1 MSTAP
6 VSPGVQADVGIQDG
20 RVVAVGE
27 VAEAASRTI
36 DADGLVVAPGFVDI
50 HTHYDAQ
57 IKWDPGLAPSVL
69 HGVTTVVGGNTGFTI
84 APIRD
89 EHADYMRRLLSRV
102 EGMPLSALEVGVD
115 WGTWSSYGE
124 YLDELEGRLTVNAG
138 FLAGH
143 SAIRRVAM
151 GEQAVGQP
159 PTEDQMQVM
168 ERLLDESLAAGALG
182 FSSSNGRAHTDG
194 YGDPVPS
201 RWASEDELLRLCR
214 VVREHEGSVLEYIP
228 SSPPEEADRL
238 TAMSLTADRPL
249 NWNVLTVAAGRIDT
263 VRAQMAVSDH
273 AAARGATVR
282 CLTVP
287 MVVALRYSFVTGF
300 GLEIMPNWG
309 PVFKLP
315 IAERLVALADPA
327 VRDRMRAGAA
337 EARKDPRNAELSD
350 YGAFLVEVTSSPQN
364 QDALGRR
371 IDQVAAER
379 GVDPLDAL
387 CDIVIE
393 DDLQTVLRPRASGD
407 DDESWALRPDIWRDP
422 RVVLGGSDAGAHLD
436 MMTSFSY
443 FTTMLGESVREHQR
457 DADRRGRAP
466 VGRRAVSPVRPEGPG
481 TDRRGVVRRPGGAR
495 SRHRRDRAGTD
506 APRPAGRSAETVRRR
521 RRHRARRRQRGRGG
535 HPRPVHRGPRGH
547 RAALGPGHRDGAHRV
562 ELARRPNTQGDYWMW
577 TPEIARAITSRWI
590 SEVPSKIV

>member
-1 MSTAP
+1 MLDCVVKGGT
-6 VSPGVQADVGIQDG
+6 VVDGTGSPGVQADIGIQDG

-36 DADGLVVAPGFVDI
+36 DADGLVVTPGFVDI

-102 EGMPLSALEVGVD
+102 EGMPLTALEVGVE

-124 YLDELEGRLTVNAG
+124 YLDELEGTLTVNAG

-143 SAIRRVAM
+143 SAIRRIAM
-151 GEQAVGQP
+151 GEQAVGQQA
-159 PTEDQMQVM
+159 TEDQMLVM

-238 TAMSLTADRPL
+238 TAMALTADRPL
-249 NWNVLTVAAGRIDT
+249 NWNVLTVAAGRIET

-287 MVVALRYSFVTGF
+287 MVVALRYSFATGF

-315 IAERLVALADPA
+315 LAERLVALADPA
-327 VRDRMRAGAA
+327 VRDRMRAGAT

-350 YGAFLVEVTSSPQN
+350 YGSFLVEVTPSPGN

-387 CDIVIE
+387 CDIVIKDE
-393 DDLQTVLRPRASGD
+393 LQTVLRPRASGD

-443 FTTMLGESVREHQR
+443 FTTMLGESVRERQLMPIEEAVHLLVDVPSR
-457 DADRRGRAP
+457 LYGLKGRGRIAEGWFADLVVLDPDTVATGP
-466 VGRRAVSPVRPEGPG
+466 VQTRH
-481 TDRRGVVRRPGGAR
+481 DLPGGAPRLFADAVGIEHVLVNGVEVVTHGQYTGDRGGTVLR
-495 SRHRRDRAGTD
+495 SGRDT
-506 APRPAGRSAETVRRR
+506 ETV
-521 RRHRARRRQRGRGG
+521 HANVGVPGR
-535 HPRPVHRGPRGH
+535 
-547 RAALGPGHRDGAHRV
+547 
-562 ELARRPNTQGDYWMW
+562 
-577 TPEIARAITSRWI
+577 
-590 SEVPSKIV
+590 

>member
-1 MSTAP
+1 MLDCVVKGGT
-6 VSPGVQADVGIQDG
+6 VVDGTGSPGVQADIGIQDG

-27 VAEAASRTI
+27 VSEAASRTI

-102 EGMPLSALEVGVD
+102 EGMPLTALEVGVE

-124 YLDELEGRLTVNAG
+124 YLDELEGTLTVNAG

-143 SAIRRVAM
+143 SAIRRIAM
-151 GEQAVGQP
+151 GEQAVGQQA
-159 PTEDQMQVM
+159 TEDQMLVM

-201 RWASEDELLRLCR
+201 RWASGDELLRLCR

-350 YGAFLVEVTSSPQN
+350 YGAFLVEFTSSPQN

-379 GVDPLDAL
+379 GMDPLDAL

-443 FTTMLGESVREHQR
+443 FTTMLGESVREHQVMPIEEAVHLLVDVPSR
-457 DADRRGRAP
+457 LYGLKGRGRIAEGWFADLVVLDPDTVATGP
-466 VGRRAVSPVRPEGPG
+466 VQTRH
-481 TDRRGVVRRPGGAR
+481 DLPGGAPRLYADAVGIEHVVVNGVEVVTHGQYTGDRGGTVLR
-495 SRHRRDRAGTD
+495 SGRDT
-506 APRPAGRSAETVRRR
+506 ETV
-521 RRHRARRRQRGRGG
+521 HTA
-535 HPRPVHRGPRGH
+535 
-547 RAALGPGHRDGAHRV
+547 
-562 ELARRPNTQGDYWMW
+562 
-577 TPEIARAITSRWI
+577 S
-590 SEVPSKIV
+590 S

>member
-1 MSTAP
+1 LDCVVKGGT
-6 VSPGVQADVGIQDG
+6 VVDGTGSPGVLADVGIQGG
-20 RVVAVGE
+20 RVVAIGE

-36 DADGLVVAPGFVDI
+36 DADGLVIAPGFVDI

-124 YLDELEGRLTVNAG
+124 YLDELEGTLTVNAG

-315 IAERLVALADPA
+315 IAQRLVALADPA

-443 FTTMLGESVREHQR
+443 FTTMLGESVRERQVMPIEEAVHLLVDVPSR
-457 DADRRGRAP
+457 LYGLKGRGRIAEGWFADLVVLDPDTVATGP
-466 VGRRAVSPVRPEGPG
+466 VQTRH
-481 TDRRGVVRRPGGAR
+481 DLPGGAPRLFADAVGIEHVVVNGVEVVTHGQYTGDRGGTVLR
-495 SRHRRDRAGTD
+495 SGRDT
-506 APRPAGRSAETVRRR
+506 ETV
-521 RRHRARRRQRGRGG
+521 HTA
-535 HPRPVHRGPRGH
+535 
-547 RAALGPGHRDGAHRV
+547 
-562 ELARRPNTQGDYWMW
+562 
-577 TPEIARAITSRWI
+577 S
-590 SEVPSKIV
+590 S

>member
-1 MSTAP
+1 VLDCVVKGGT
-6 VSPGVQADVGIQDG
+6 VVDGTGRPGVQADVGIQGG

-36 DADGLVVAPGFVDI
+36 DADGLVVTPGFVDI

-102 EGMPLSALEVGVD
+102 EGMPLTALEVGVE

-124 YLDELEGRLTVNAG
+124 YLDELEGTLTVNAG

-143 SAIRRVAM
+143 SAIRRIAM
-151 GEQAVGQP
+151 GEQAVGQQA
-159 PTEDQMQVM
+159 TEDQMLVM

-238 TAMSLTADRPL
+238 TAMALTADRPL

-315 IAERLVALADPA
+315 IAQRLVALADPA

-443 FTTMLGESVREHQR
+443 FTTMLGESVRERQLMPIEEAVHLLVDVPSR
-457 DADRRGRAP
+457 LYGLKGRGRIAEGWFADLVVLDPDTVATGP
-466 VGRRAVSPVRPEGPG
+466 VQTRH
-481 TDRRGVVRRPGGAR
+481 DLPGGAPRLFADAVGIEHVLVNGVEVVTHGQYTGDRGGTVLR
-495 SRHRRDRAGTD
+495 SGRDT
-506 APRPAGRSAETVRRR
+506 ETV
-521 RRHRARRRQRGRGG
+521 HANVGVPGR
-535 HPRPVHRGPRGH
+535 
-547 RAALGPGHRDGAHRV
+547 
-562 ELARRPNTQGDYWMW
+562 
-577 TPEIARAITSRWI
+577 
-590 SEVPSKIV
+590 

>member
-1 MSTAP
+1 VLDCVVKGGT
-6 VSPGVQADVGIQDG
+6 VVDGTGSPGVRADIGIQDG

-89 EHADYMRRLLSRV
+89 EHADYLRRLLSRV

-124 YLDELEGRLTVNAG
+124 YLDELEGTLTVNAG

-201 RWASEDELLRLCR
+201 RWASEEELLRLCR

-315 IAERLVALADPA
+315 LAERLVALADPT
-327 VRDRMRAGAA
+327 VRDRMRAGAL

-350 YGAFLVEVTSSPQN
+350 YGSFVVEVTPSPGN

-393 DDLQTVLRPRASGD
+393 DGLQTVLRPRASGD
-407 DDESWALRPDIWRDP
+407 DDESWALRPDIWRDQ

-443 FTTMLGESVREHQR
+443 FTTMLGESVRERQVMPIEEAVHLLVDVPSR
-457 DADRRGRAP
+457 LYGLKGRGRIAEGWFADLVVLDPDTVATGP
-466 VGRRAVSPVRPEGPG
+466 VQTRH
-481 TDRRGVVRRPGGAR
+481 DLPGGAPRLFADAVGIEHVVVNGVEVVTHGRYTGDRGGTVLR
-495 SRHRRDRAGTD
+495 SGRDT
-506 APRPAGRSAETVRRR
+506 ETV
-521 RRHRARRRQRGRGG
+521 H
-535 HPRPVHRGPRGH
+535 
-547 RAALGPGHRDGAHRV
+547 
-562 ELARRPNTQGDYWMW
+562 T
-577 TPEIARAITSRWI
+577 TS
-590 SEVPSKIV
+590 S

>member
-1 MSTAP
+1 
-6 VSPGVQADVGIQDG
+6 
-20 RVVAVGE
+20 
-27 VAEAASRTI
+27 
-36 DADGLVVAPGFVDI
+36 
-50 HTHYDAQ
+50 
-57 IKWDPGLAPSVL
+57 
-69 HGVTTVVGGNTGFTI
+69 
-84 APIRD
+84 
-89 EHADYMRRLLSRV
+89 
-102 EGMPLSALEVGVD
+102 
-115 WGTWSSYGE
+115 
-124 YLDELEGRLTVNAG
+124 VNAG

-143 SAIRRVAM
+143 SAIRRIAM
-151 GEQAVGQP
+151 GEQAVGQQA
-159 PTEDQMQVM
+159 TEDQMLVM

-238 TAMSLTADRPL
+238 TAMALTADRPL
-249 NWNVLTVAAGRIDT
+249 NWNVLTVAAGRIET

-287 MVVALRYSFVTGF
+287 MVVALRYSFATGF

-315 IAERLVALADPA
+315 LAERLVALADPA
-327 VRDRMRAGAA
+327 VRDRMRAGAT

-350 YGAFLVEVTSSPQN
+350 YGSFLVEVTPSPGN

-387 CDIVIE
+387 CDIVIKDE
-393 DDLQTVLRPRASGD
+393 LQTVLRPRASGD

-443 FTTMLGESVREHQR
+443 FTTMLGESVRERQLMPIEEAVHLLVDVPSR
-457 DADRRGRAP
+457 LYGLKGRGRMAEGWFADLVVLDPDTVATGP
-466 VGRRAVSPVRPEGPG
+466 VQTRH
-481 TDRRGVVRRPGGAR
+481 DLPGGAPRLFADAVGIEHVLVNGVEVVTHGQYTGDRGGTVLR
-495 SRHRRDRAGTD
+495 SGRDT
-506 APRPAGRSAETVRRR
+506 ETV
-521 RRHRARRRQRGRGG
+521 HANVGVPGR
-535 HPRPVHRGPRGH
+535 
-547 RAALGPGHRDGAHRV
+547 
-562 ELARRPNTQGDYWMW
+562 
-577 TPEIARAITSRWI
+577 
-590 SEVPSKIV
+590 

>member
-1 MSTAP
+1 VLDCVVKGGT
-6 VSPGVQADVGIQDG
+6 VVDGTGSPGVQADVGIQDG

-27 VAEAASRTI
+27 VADAASRTI

-124 YLDELEGRLTVNAG
+124 YLDELEGTLTVNAG

-201 RWASEDELLRLCR
+201 RWASEEELLRLCR

-249 NWNVLTVAAGRIDT
+249 NWNVLTVAAGRIET

-287 MVVALRYSFVTGF
+287 MVVALRYSFTTGF

-350 YGAFLVEVTSSPQN
+350 YGSFLVEVTPSPEN
-364 QDALGRR
+364 QAALGRR
-371 IDQVAAER
+371 IDQVAVER
-379 GVDPLDAL
+379 GVDALDAL
-387 CDIVIE
+387 CDIVIKDE
-393 DDLQTVLRPRASGD
+393 LQTVLRPRASGD

-457 DADRRGRAP
+457 MPIEEAVHLLVDVPSRLYGLKGRGRIAEGWFADLVVLDPDTVATGP
-466 VGRRAVSPVRPEGPG
+466 VQTRH
-481 TDRRGVVRRPGGAR
+481 DLPGGAPRLFADAVGIEHVVVNGVEVVTHGRYTGDRGGTVLR
-495 SRHRRDRAGTD
+495 SDRDT
-506 APRPAGRSAETVRRR
+506 ETV
-521 RRHRARRRQRGRGG
+521 HTSVGVPGR
-535 HPRPVHRGPRGH
+535 
-547 RAALGPGHRDGAHRV
+547 
-562 ELARRPNTQGDYWMW
+562 
-577 TPEIARAITSRWI
+577 
-590 SEVPSKIV
+590 

>member
-1 MSTAP
+1 MLDCVVKGGT
-6 VSPGVQADVGIQDG
+6 VVDGTGSPGVQADVGIQDG

-102 EGMPLSALEVGVD
+102 EGMPLSAVEVGVD

-124 YLDELEGRLTVNAG
+124 YLDELEGTLTVNAG

-151 GEQAVGQP
+151 GEQSVGQP

-249 NWNVLTVAAGRIDT
+249 NWNVLTVAAGRIET

-287 MVVALRYSFVTGF
+287 MVVALRYSFTTGF

-350 YGAFLVEVTSSPQN
+350 YGSFLVEVTSSPRN

-379 GVDPLDAL
+379 GVDALDAL

-407 DDESWALRPDIWRDP
+407 DDESWALRPDIWRDQ

-443 FTTMLGESVREHQR
+443 FTTMLGESVREQQR
-457 DADRRGRAP
+457 MPIEEAVHLLVDVPSRLYGLKGRGRIA
-466 VGRRAVSPVRPEGPG
+466 EGWFADLVVLDPG
-481 TDRRGVVRRPGGAR
+481 TVATGPVQTRHDLPGGAPRLFADAVGIEHVVVNGVEVVTHGRYTGDRGGTVLR
-495 SRHRRDRAGTD
+495 SGRDT
-506 APRPAGRSAETVRRR
+506 ETV
-521 RRHRARRRQRGRGG
+521 HTA
-535 HPRPVHRGPRGH
+535 
-547 RAALGPGHRDGAHRV
+547 
-562 ELARRPNTQGDYWMW
+562 
-577 TPEIARAITSRWI
+577 S
-590 SEVPSKIV
+590 S

>member
-1 MSTAP
+1 MLDCVVKGGT
-6 VSPGVQADVGIQDG
+6 VVDGTGSPGVQADIGIQDG

-36 DADGLVVAPGFVDI
+36 DADGLVVTPGFVDI

-102 EGMPLSALEVGVD
+102 EGMPLTALEVGVE

-124 YLDELEGRLTVNAG
+124 YLDELEGTLTVNAG

-151 GEQAVGQP
+151 GEQAVGQQ

-201 RWASEDELLRLCR
+201 RWASEEELLRLCR

-238 TAMSLTADRPL
+238 TAMALTADRPL
-249 NWNVLTVAAGRIDT
+249 NWNVLTVAAGRIET

-287 MVVALRYSFVTGF
+287 MVVALRYSFATGF

-315 IAERLVALADPA
+315 LAERLVALADPA
-327 VRDRMRAGAA
+327 VRDRMRAGAT

-350 YGAFLVEVTSSPQN
+350 YGSFLVEVTPSPGN

-387 CDIVIE
+387 CDIVIKDE
-393 DDLQTVLRPRASGD
+393 LQTVLRPRASGD

-443 FTTMLGESVREHQR
+443 FTTMLGESVRERQLMPIEEAVHLLVDVPSR
-457 DADRRGRAP
+457 LYGLKGRGRMAEGWFADLVVLDPDTVATGP
-466 VGRRAVSPVRPEGPG
+466 VQTRH
-481 TDRRGVVRRPGGAR
+481 DLPGGAPRLFADAVGIEHVLVNGVEVVTHGQYTGDRGGTVLR
-495 SRHRRDRAGTD
+495 SGRDT
-506 APRPAGRSAETVRRR
+506 ETV
-521 RRHRARRRQRGRGG
+521 HANVGVPGR
-535 HPRPVHRGPRGH
+535 
-547 RAALGPGHRDGAHRV
+547 
-562 ELARRPNTQGDYWMW
+562 
-577 TPEIARAITSRWI
+577 
-590 SEVPSKIV
+590 

>member
-1 MSTAP
+1 VEEAAVLDCVVKGGT
-6 VSPGVQADVGIQDG
+6 VVDGTGRPGVQADIGIQDG

-27 VAEAASRTI
+27 VSEGAGRTI

-57 IKWDPGLAPSVL
+57 VKWDPGLAPSVL

-84 APIRD
+84 APVRD
-89 EHADYMRRLLSRV
+89 EHADYLRRLLSRV
-102 EGMPLSALEVGVD
+102 EGMPLSALEQGVE

-124 YLDELEGRLTVNAG
+124 YLDGLEGTLTVNAG

-151 GEQAVGQP
+151 GEQAVGGQ
-159 PTEDQMQVM
+159 PTEDQLQVM

-201 RWASEDELLRLCR
+201 RWASEEELLRLCG

-249 NWNVLTVAAGRIDT
+249 NWNVLTVAAGRIET

-273 AAARGATVR
+273 AAAQGATVR

-287 MVVALRYSFVTGF
+287 MAVALRYTFTTGF

-315 IAERLVALADPA
+315 VAERLVALADPA

-350 YGAFLVEVTSSPQN
+350 YGSFVVEISPSPEN
-364 QDALGRR
+364 RDAMGRR
-371 IDQVAAER
+371 VDEVAAER
-379 GVDPLDAL
+379 GVDSLDAL
-387 CDIVIE
+387 CDIVIA
-393 DDLQTVLRPRASGD
+393 DQLQTVLRPRTSGD

-443 FTTMLGESVREHQR
+443 FTTMLGESVREREVMSIEEAVHLLVDVPAR
-457 DADRRGRAP
+457 LYGLKGRGRIAEGWFADLVVLDPDTVATGP
-466 VGRRAVSPVRPEGPG
+466 VQTRH
-481 TDRRGVVRRPGGAR
+481 DLPGGAPRLFADAVGIEHVVVNGVEVVTRGQYTGDRGGTVLR
-495 SRHRRDRAGTD
+495 SGRGT
-506 APRPAGRSAETVRRR
+506 ETV
-521 RRHRARRRQRGRGG
+521 HADVGVPGR
-535 HPRPVHRGPRGH
+535 
-547 RAALGPGHRDGAHRV
+547 
-562 ELARRPNTQGDYWMW
+562 
-577 TPEIARAITSRWI
+577 
-590 SEVPSKIV
+590 

>member
-1 MSTAP
+1 MLDCVVKGGT
-6 VSPGVQADVGIQDG
+6 VVDGTGRPGVQADVGIQGG

-27 VAEAASRTI
+27 IAEAASRTI

-124 YLDELEGRLTVNAG
+124 YLDELEGTLTVNAG

-443 FTTMLGESVREHQR
+443 FTTMLGESVREHQGCPIEEAVHLLVDVPSR
-457 DADRRGRAP
+457 LYGLKGRGRIAEGWFADLVVLDPDTVATGP
-466 VGRRAVSPVRPEGPG
+466 VQTRH
-481 TDRRGVVRRPGGAR
+481 DLPGGAPRLFADAVGIEHVVVNGVEVVTHGQYTGDRGGTVLR
-495 SRHRRDRAGTD
+495 SGRDT
-506 APRPAGRSAETVRRR
+506 ETV
-521 RRHRARRRQRGRGG
+521 HTA
-535 HPRPVHRGPRGH
+535 
-547 RAALGPGHRDGAHRV
+547 
-562 ELARRPNTQGDYWMW
+562 
-577 TPEIARAITSRWI
+577 S
-590 SEVPSKIV
+590 S

>member
-1 MSTAP
+1 VLDCVVKGGT
-6 VSPGVQADVGIQDG
+6 VVDGTGRPGVRADVGIQGG

-36 DADGLVVAPGFVDI
+36 DADGLVVTPGFVDI

-124 YLDELEGRLTVNAG
+124 YLDELEGTLTVNAG

-151 GEQAVGQP
+151 GEQAVGQQ

-201 RWASEDELLRLCR
+201 RWASEEELLRLCR

-238 TAMSLTADRPL
+238 TAMALTADRPL
-249 NWNVLTVAAGRIDT
+249 NWNVLTVAAGRIET

-315 IAERLVALADPA
+315 LAERLVALADPA
-327 VRDRMRAGAA
+327 VRDRMRAGAT

-350 YGAFLVEVTSSPQN
+350 YGSFLVEVTPSPGN

-387 CDIVIE
+387 CDIVIKDE
-393 DDLQTVLRPRASGD
+393 LQTVLRPRASGD

-443 FTTMLGESVREHQR
+443 FTTMLGESVRERQLMPIEEAVHLLVDVPSR
-457 DADRRGRAP
+457 LYGLKGRGRIAEGWFADLVVLDPDTVATGP
-466 VGRRAVSPVRPEGPG
+466 VQTRH
-481 TDRRGVVRRPGGAR
+481 DLPGGAPRLFADAVGIEHVLVNGVEVVTHGQYTGDRGGTVLR
-495 SRHRRDRAGTD
+495 SGRDT
-506 APRPAGRSAETVRRR
+506 ETV
-521 RRHRARRRQRGRGG
+521 HANVGVPGR
-535 HPRPVHRGPRGH
+535 
-547 RAALGPGHRDGAHRV
+547 
-562 ELARRPNTQGDYWMW
+562 
-577 TPEIARAITSRWI
+577 
-590 SEVPSKIV
+590 

>member
-1 MSTAP
+1 VLDCVVKGGT
-6 VSPGVQADVGIQDG
+6 VVDGTGSPGIRADIGIQDG

-36 DADGLVVAPGFVDI
+36 DADGLVVAPGFMDI

-124 YLDELEGRLTVNAG
+124 YLDELEGTLTVNAG

-159 PTEDQMQVM
+159 PTEDQLQVM

-201 RWASEDELLRLCR
+201 RWASEEELLRLCR

-263 VRAQMAVSDH
+263 VRAQLAVSDH

-315 IAERLVALADPA
+315 LAERLVALADPT
-327 VRDRMRAGAA
+327 VRDRMRAGAL

-350 YGAFLVEVTSSPQN
+350 YGSFVVEVTPSPGN

-379 GVDPLDAL
+379 AVDPLDAL

-393 DDLQTVLRPRASGD
+393 DGLQTVLRPRASGD
-407 DDESWALRPDIWRDP
+407 DDESWALRPDIWRDQ

-443 FTTMLGESVREHQR
+443 FTTMLGESVRERQVMPIEEAVHLLVDVPSR
-457 DADRRGRAP
+457 LYGLKGRGRIAEGWFADLVVLDPDTVATGP
-466 VGRRAVSPVRPEGPG
+466 VQTRH
-481 TDRRGVVRRPGGAR
+481 DLPGGAPRLFADAVGIEHVVVNGVEVVTHGRYTGDRGGTVLR
-495 SRHRRDRAGTD
+495 SGRDT
-506 APRPAGRSAETVRRR
+506 ETV
-521 RRHRARRRQRGRGG
+521 H
-535 HPRPVHRGPRGH
+535 
-547 RAALGPGHRDGAHRV
+547 
-562 ELARRPNTQGDYWMW
+562 T
-577 TPEIARAITSRWI
+577 TS
-590 SEVPSKIV
+590 S